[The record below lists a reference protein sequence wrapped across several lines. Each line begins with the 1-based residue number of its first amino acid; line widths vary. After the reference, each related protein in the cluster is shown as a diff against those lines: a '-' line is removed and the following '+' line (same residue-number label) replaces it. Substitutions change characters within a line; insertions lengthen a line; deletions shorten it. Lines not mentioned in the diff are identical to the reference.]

1 MERLWSGALVILD
14 EEDRDWTQ
22 MLPRDLDDEGHY
34 GRQHIQTLLGMVAH
48 TNGCREFVDLAHPFL
63 LVITHPALL
72 HCLSVDTFVGNLYNY
87 ISGSNGTRAI
97 PFFKRLSTNLVE
109 AHIESSKVS
118 LIMTL
123 AGTLV
128 AMSTA
133 ICEVLRREP
142 RATFHDDL
150 PDLVDSLENI
160 PEITGLDNRSTAF
173 QILAKRVAELRA
185 MIARAK
191 GLLDHPEE
199 PRVGGVSTTV
209 VASTYPR
216 DIALPGDRHDNDK
229 LDITKIKI
237 LPTEDEIRSNI
248 VEFLP
253 STDPDQPHFLADPAD
268 RHRDTLFRLL
278 RHDIFGVLKEA
289 LGGLLTAVENDPDL
303 LSNPKLNLG
312 DVQIYSYPNA
322 YIRYVSYNHRR
333 GFEAQISFPQLP
345 SLRKMLPAER
355 RTWWE
360 ESRRLEEG
368 TLLCFVSLKGAE
380 SSTLLFTVS
389 EKCTAGKDFNLSSEH
404 HQSTIAAKLAT
415 YNQIDMESVIDSSCH
430 NTRGALIEFPG
441 VLLAT
446 FVPILENL
454 QNMQQ
459 QSRLP
464 FRQWILPERIGANG
478 NMSPVLD
485 IPPPLYARDA
495 RFTFSLNAI
504 LKNSDDDL
512 TLSPNTPIDDPTT
525 IDKLEARTSLDRGQC
540 RALMA
545 ALLREF
551 AFIQGPP
558 GTGKSYL
565 GVHLM
570 RVLLSCKSEAS
581 LGPILVV

>member
-48 TNGCREFVDLAHPFL
+48 TDGCREFVDLAHPFL

-118 LIMTL
+118 LIMPL

-128 AMSTA
+128 AMATA

-253 STDPDQPHFLADPAD
+253 STDPDQPHFLADLAD
-268 RHRDTLFRLL
+268 RYRDTLFRLF

-289 LGGLLTAVENDPDL
+289 FGGLLTAVENDPDL
-303 LSNPKLNLG
+303 LSNLKLNLG
-312 DVQIYSYPNA
+312 DV
-322 YIRYVSYNHRR
+322 
-333 GFEAQISFPQLP
+333 
-345 SLRKMLPAER
+345 
-355 RTWWE
+355 
-360 ESRRLEEG
+360 
-368 TLLCFVSLKGAE
+368 
-380 SSTLLFTVS
+380 
-389 EKCTAGKDFNLSSEH
+389 
-404 HQSTIAAKLAT
+404 
-415 YNQIDMESVIDSSCH
+415 
-430 NTRGALIEFPG
+430 
-441 VLLAT
+441 
-446 FVPILENL
+446 
-454 QNMQQ
+454 
-459 QSRLP
+459 
-464 FRQWILPERIGANG
+464 
-478 NMSPVLD
+478 
-485 IPPPLYARDA
+485 
-495 RFTFSLNAI
+495 
-504 LKNSDDDL
+504 
-512 TLSPNTPIDDPTT
+512 
-525 IDKLEARTSLDRGQC
+525 
-540 RALMA
+540 
-545 ALLREF
+545 
-551 AFIQGPP
+551 
-558 GTGKSYL
+558 
-565 GVHLM
+565 
-570 RVLLSCKSEAS
+570 
-581 LGPILVV
+581 